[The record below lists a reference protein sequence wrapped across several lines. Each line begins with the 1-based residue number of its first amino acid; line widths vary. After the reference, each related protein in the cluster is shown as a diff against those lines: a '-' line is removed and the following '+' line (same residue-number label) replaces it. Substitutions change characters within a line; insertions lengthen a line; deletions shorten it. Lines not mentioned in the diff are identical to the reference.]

1 MAEAPGASRKTTTY
15 KDFEG
20 MASENERYN
29 VKPNEMFFLEN
40 IMRIAPHKLHSVPG
54 PGFPFHFP
62 AATICTDST
71 ERGQQS
77 LTIDIAFDQENAR
90 PTGNNRTSWGFINNG
105 EIYTLEGTATCA
117 GGNMGYDNVCCQINH
132 YVNDNPTVSQILP
145 LPVEDPFAPFINTR
159 LGASDQPVWCAQSNA
174 FGGIRVYYG
183 IGATFVDYHT
193 PATNGGGH
201 QVSAFA
207 IKGNEL
213 WCFVPSHLDVGPAV
227 CEVAVFDRA
236 LGTALHDYAVYG
248 TADRAV
254 SNMQLTTNFCYVLS
268 TDGTTQQIDKI
279 DRATGTIS
287 ASFNV
292 TNILAQFIAVQSDN
306 LIYIVCSGGT
316 TAVYYLSNFTD
327 LVYVGKTVGQGFTPF
342 AFGTGIFNNGTVYFG
357 SNGFAGFNTDIRK
370 IIIEC
375 PPVAPVV
382 ASISV
387 AESTV
392 AAGGDV
398 HFDFGPIL
406 LPDVTDRVALM
417 ASSTDI
423 FSGTQFAIQT
433 TGGVASGTGVSF
445 TIPGGTTPG
454 TYKLVLTTELGA
466 LLIANSNTFTV
477 T

>member
-1 MAEAPGASRKTTTY
+1 MAESESAPRKTTTY
-15 KDFEG
+15 RDFEG
-20 MASENERYN
+20 MASQNERYN

-40 IMRIAPHKLHSVPG
+40 IMRIAPHKLHSVRG

-105 EIYTLEGTATCA
+105 EIYTLEGTATCE

-132 YVNDNPTVSQILP
+132 YINDNPVVSQILP
-145 LPVEDPFAPFINTR
+145 LPIVDPFAPFVNSR
-159 LGASDQPVWCAQSNA
+159 LGVSDQTCWAANSNA
-174 FGGIRVYYG
+174 FGGIRVYYN
-183 IGATFVDYHT
+183 IGANFVDYHT
-193 PATNGGGH
+193 PSNNGGGH
-201 QVSAFA
+201 GVSAFA

-227 CEVAVFDRA
+227 CEVTVFDRA
-236 LGTALHDYAVYG
+236 LGTLLHDYPVYG

-268 TDGTTQQIDKI
+268 TDGTFTTVDKI
-279 DRATGTIS
+279 DRSTGMIVS
-287 ASFNV
+287 SFDV
-292 TNILAQFIAVQSDN
+292 TNILAQFVAVQSDN
-306 LIYIVCSGGT
+306 LIYLVCSGGT

-327 LVYVGKTVGQGFTPF
+327 LVYVGKTTGQGFTPF
-342 AFGTGIFNNGTVYFG
+342 AFGTGIFNNGTIYFG

-370 IIIEC
+370 IIIAC
-375 PPVAPVV
+375 PPTTPVV
-382 ASISV
+382 ASITVS
-387 AESTV
+387 ESTV
-392 AAGGDV
+392 AAGGTV

-406 LPDVTDRVALM
+406 LPDATDRVALM
-417 ASSTDI
+417 AASSSV
-423 FSGTQFAIQT
+423 FVGTQFAIQS
-433 TGGVASGTGVSF
+433 TGGVASGTSVAF

-454 TYKLVLTTELGA
+454 SYKLVLCTQLGSI
-466 LLIANSNTFTV
+466 LIANSNTFTV